1 MRQGGI
7 ARPLVLGALAA
18 LGTLLLLA
26 VLRAPALLDAAGV
39 GTGYAAKVVCSCVH
53 VGGQPFAAC
62 RADLPP
68 DFERVQ
74 VEPLPDGR
82 GVRAFVLLGLVER
95 RALHDPVAG
104 CALQP

>member
-1 MRQGGI
+1 MRRRIALGI
-7 ARPLVLGALAA
+7 LAA
-18 LGTLLLLA
+18 LAVLALLA
-26 VLRAPALLDAAGV
+26 AARVRSMAVV

-62 RADLPP
+62 VADLPP
-68 DFERVQ
+68 DFDRVA

-82 GVRAFVLLGLVER
+82 GVRASALVGLVSR
-95 RALHDPVAG
+95 RALHEPDTG